1 MMFLNL
7 NDAMLPEETQQ
18 SLRENFQR
26 QDYEPDAINED
37 VDIDLEKHPSDRP
50 HQITST
56 ALAQDPTW
64 VQSSRILYGLLG
76 DKGTPRRSRQGG
88 KLVFEYSAPDADEIS
103 DEDIGEWG
111 LELLG
116 QFNWN
121 LPEMMGM
128 VYKLQGAP
136 LDQRIAF
143 YNMMT
148 KYEELPNFTWDG
160 SVRMLKGLGTDIT
173 TYLGIGTLGAGF

>member
-1 MMFLNL
+1 MF
-7 NDAMLPEETQQ
+7 D
-18 SLRENFQR
+18 
-26 QDYEPDAINED
+26 
-37 VDIDLEKHPSDRP
+37 
-50 HQITST
+50 
-56 ALAQDPTW
+56 
-64 VQSSRILYGLLG
+64 
-76 DKGTPRRSRQGG
+76 
-88 KLVFEYSAPDADEIS
+88 YSAPDADEIS

-121 LPEMMGM
+121 LPDMTSM

-173 TYLGIGTLGAGF
+173 SYIGLGTLGAGFLAKQAAAQAGKKASKLRCEQRCRLV